1 MATKIDIGGELNPRT
16 IEGIVADASTI
27 IDRTA
32 EKRQDEINSEVS
44 ESLEGKQ
51 DVIADL
57 ETIRSGAASGSTAI
71 QPTQIKDVVRHVDTG
86 ALEPLLDPSDYAT
99 TDQLNQLGQKV
110 DGLDVNVGTW
120 SVGSV
125 NNPSGGHIPDI
136 SSNRRM
142 RTAELIIPL
151 TATYFFKVNSGYKF
165 GLIVVGKRETLI
177 WDSTLSIDLQQGD
190 VYRIIL
196 REEPDPTN
204 TNIYSGWTQEQIDAL
219 IALSGFEMF
228 VKSSFD
234 ELKEELEAE
243 INAVAITTIK
253 SSQYCEIDVPVW
265 PHPNSYIQNGLIFFL
280 DCKDFISGT
289 WVDKVGNSSFAM
301 NNCVKDGDGVKFN
314 GTTSYGTTEDDLSFP
329 SQAYTIEMVVKGEKE
344 VSVSSDSQIIFNT
357 KNSGDFS
364 LGFGMAGG
372 NKLYTFQ
379 AGTTNHNLGYLYT
392 TALGIKRLSVNKDRC
407 IVNGESLASSTN
419 VGNWSVGAKVVVGA
433 NASNTN
439 WYFKGTIYAI
449 RIYNRLLSES
459 EMKANQMFDLD
470 YYNL

>member
-1 MATKIDIGGELNPRT
+1 MQTGKIYKGTTLISGGGSNGKDGASAYQIWLEAGNIGTEADYLASLKGNTGVSADYPIT
-16 IEGIVADASTI
+16 IYNGLD
-27 IDRTA
+27 
-32 EKRQDEINSEVS
+32 
-44 ESLEGKQ
+44 
-51 DVIADL
+51 
-57 ETIRSGAASGSTAI
+57 STATDAALAAI
-71 QPTQIKDVVRHVDTG
+71 QGK
-86 ALEPLLDPSDYAT
+86 LLDEKVT
-99 TDQLNQLGQKV
+99 QLGREV
-110 DGLDVNVGTW
+110 DGLNVNVGTW

-165 GLIVVGKRETLI
+165 GLIVIGKRETLI

-196 REEPDPTN
+196 REDPDPTN

-219 IALSGFEMF
+219 IASSGFDMF

-234 ELKEELEAE
+234 ELKEELEDE
-243 INAVAITTIK
+243 INAVAITAIK
-253 SSQYCEIDVPVW
+253 SEQYCEIDVPVW
-265 PHPNSYIQNGLIFFL
+265 PHPNSYIQDGLIFFL

-329 SQAYTIEMVVKGEKE
+329 SQTYTIEMVVKGEKE
-344 VSVSSDSQIIFNT
+344 VSASSDSQIIFNT

-419 VGNWSVGAKVVVGA
+419 VGNYSVGAKVVVGA